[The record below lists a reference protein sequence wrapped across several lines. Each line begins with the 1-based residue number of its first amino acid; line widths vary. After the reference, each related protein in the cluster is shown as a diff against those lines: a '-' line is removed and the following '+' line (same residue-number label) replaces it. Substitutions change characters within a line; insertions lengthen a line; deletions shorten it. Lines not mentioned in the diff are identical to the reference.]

1 MQVNE
6 RPIFLLT
13 KKSAMRKSLFLLIL
27 ILTAALSKAQN
38 NYKEV
43 SLAQLAQ
50 RASKDKKGYII
61 LDVRSPGEYMD
72 TTNTGRHAGIG
83 RIKTAINISLQDLLG
98 NPATIRQLDQYKNE
112 DVYVICS
119 HSYRS
124 RRISNL
130 LLENGFTSVNNVKG
144 GMSEWYRYYDELKGY
159 MPALYENHIAYHNM
173 APSELFNKLAAKE
186 PVEII
191 GLNSA
196 PHFFFDSLVAP
207 YYPYFPD
214 IKNANYY
221 QPADSL
227 QILEK
232 VKTSGNTPVVLF
244 SKVGGGS
251 QDMAE
256 WLARKGFTNIYF
268 LVNSLP
274 GFYEYVVNFQPVASR
289 EKAIVFNSNIQF
301 YTPLSF
307 CKESPSSVQWIDLR
321 HDTTFNQLTEGTK
334 INYKTL
340 KGAVNFPFYK
350 TADAFTQQFP
360 DKNKLYMI
368 LPQDGY
374 TGIELADALL
384 KKGYRI
390 GWIIGGIERWE
401 WYTNNIDAFTCKD
414 YFIH

>member
-1 MQVNE
+1 
-6 RPIFLLT
+6 
-13 KKSAMRKSLFLLIL
+13 MRKNAFLLIL
-27 ILTAALSKAQN
+27 LFAVRVVTAQN

-43 SLAQLAQ
+43 SLLQLAQ
-50 RASKDKKGYII
+50 KAQQGGKGYII
-61 LDVRSPGEYMD
+61 LDVRTPGEYMD
-72 TTNTGRHAGIG
+72 TTNSGRHAGIG
-83 RIKTAINISLQDLLG
+83 RINTAVNVSLQDLLG
-98 NPATIRQLDQYKNE
+98 KPETIHQLDKYKNE
-112 DVYVICS
+112 DIYVICS

-144 GMSEWYRYYDELKGY
+144 GMTEWYRNYEELQPY
-159 MPALYENHIAYHNM
+159 MAGMYQNNIAYHNI
-173 APSELFNKLAAKE
+173 APSELFKKLAAKE
-186 PVEII
+186 PVELI
-191 GLNSA
+191 GLNS
-196 PHFFFDSLVAP
+196 PPRFFFDSLVAP

-214 IKNANYY
+214 IKEANYY
-221 QPADSL
+221 RPADSL
-227 QILEK
+227 QVLEK
-232 VKTSGNTPVVLF
+232 VKASNGRPVVLF
-244 SKVGGGS
+244 SKVGGGA
-251 QDMAE
+251 QDMSE
-256 WLARKGFTNIYF
+256 WLARKGYTNIYN

-274 GFYEYVVNFQPVASR
+274 GFYEYVVNFQSR
-289 EKAIVFNSNIQF
+289 EAGKKVLVYNSNIQF

-307 CKESPSSVQWIDLR
+307 CKEAPKNVQWIDLR
-321 HDTTFNQLTEGTK
+321 HDTTFNQVTEGTK

-340 KGAVNFPFYK
+340 NGAVNFPFYK

-401 WYTNNIDAFTCKD
+401 WYTNNIDAFTCGD
-414 YFIH
+414 QLIQ